1 MGAKVLIFPHDIAY
15 DEGKTAGEAQGGPG
29 IRKERRRLKRFM
41 TGFLLKKEVLYWPDQ
56 KNAGSAKK
64 GQRLVRPSGRRSTLL
79 QLPAKLPG
87 GDPAL
92 LFEQAAEVQR
102 ILVTDDLGDL
112 RDIVG
117 GGFQQAL
124 GIGDPEGE
132 EILRGRGTSII
143 LEIPD
148 KPADAHAAASGILLN
163 VNQMIVMGVEIGDGQ
178 IHFINE
184 KDRFASGGFFLK
196 PADQDEEKF
205 QVVDKNLLVMRFGK
219 LQLLNHV
226 QINLFII

>member
-1 MGAKVLIFPHDIAY
+1 MEHLRVDNP
-15 DEGKTAGEAQGGPG
+15 
-29 IRKERRRLKRFM
+29 
-41 TGFLLKKEVLYWPDQ
+41 
-56 KNAGSAKK
+56 
-64 GQRLVRPSGRRSTLL
+64 GRRSPLL

-92 LFEQAAEVQR
+92 LFEQAAEVKR
-102 ILVTDDLGDL
+102 ILITDDLRDL
-112 RDIVG
+112 RDIAG

-132 EILRGRGTSII
+132 EILRRRGTSIV

-148 KPADAHAAASGILLN
+148 KPADAHAMASGILLD
-163 VNQMIVMGVEIGDGQ
+163 VDQMIVMGVKIGDGQ

-184 KDRFASGGFFLK
+184 KDRFASGLFFLK
-196 PADQDEEKF
+196 PADQDEQQF
-205 QVVDKNLLVMRFGK
+205 QVMNENLLVMRFGK
-219 LQLLNHV
+219 LQLLNHM